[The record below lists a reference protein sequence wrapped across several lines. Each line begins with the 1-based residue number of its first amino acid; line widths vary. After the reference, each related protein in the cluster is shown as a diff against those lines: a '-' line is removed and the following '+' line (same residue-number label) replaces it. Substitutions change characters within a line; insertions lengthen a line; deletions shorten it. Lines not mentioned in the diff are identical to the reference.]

1 MQVGPIYLFIGII
14 FTTEHWENHPDLPEI
29 MALQGR
35 TTEGEGPGE
44 RDDDDDGESS
54 TEPEE
59 ERDRDAD
66 DDEDGDDEDEGFGC
80 PRQREDKQS
89 GFTVNMYNVL
99 RENECE

>member
-1 MQVGPIYLFIGII
+1 MELII
-14 FTTEHWENHPDLPEI
+14 FFGGDYLCSTEHWENHPDLPDI
-29 MALQGR
+29 VALQGR
-35 TTEGEGPGE
+35 TTEEEGTGE

-66 DDEDGDDEDEGFGC
+66 DDEDGDDEDEGFGDAKRKEEK
-80 PRQREDKQS
+80 PS